1 MKKNLLGW
9 LSLVVLLLVGCQ
21 ADQASKAWASQSLKE
36 SPRPVVPGLLE
47 MRYAENRAIAFSMLR
62 DIPEA
67 RRKPL
72 IYALAGFSVACL
84 LGYAWI
90 RRRQGWSGQLPIAL
104 ILAGAFG
111 NLLDRW
117 NHGYVVD
124 FVHVH
129 WQDAW
134 SFPIFNL
141 ADSLIT
147 VGLGL
152 LFAMEIFSGRRQER
166 EIPAPA
172 DESGAQSSA
181 A

>member
-1 MKKNLLGW
+1 MKKHLLGW
-9 LSLVVLLLVGCQ
+9 LSLVVLLVVGCQ
-21 ADQASKAWASQSLKE
+21 ADQASKAWASQSLKVA
-36 SPRPVVPGLLE
+36 PLPLVPGLLE

-72 IYALAGFSVACL
+72 IYALAGFSIACL
-84 LGYAWI
+84 IGYAWI
-90 RRRQGWSGQLPIAL
+90 RRGQGWSGQLPMAL

-117 NHGYVVD
+117 KYGYVVD

-129 WQDAW
+129 WRNAW

-152 LFAMEIFSGRRQER
+152 LVAMEVFGGRRQER
-166 EIPAPA
+166 GTPDPTHGS
-172 DESGAQSSA
+172 DSRPSA